1 MKINESEIFI
11 FYEASNINSNYSKIM
26 FVYPVH
32 WKLLHT
38 KFLNNSA
45 SLIRDFG
52 KVSELI
58 RIAFGCM

>member
-1 MKINESEIFI
+1 MKINESQIFI

-45 SLIRDFG
+45 SLIR
-52 KVSELI
+52 L
-58 RIAFGCM
+58 